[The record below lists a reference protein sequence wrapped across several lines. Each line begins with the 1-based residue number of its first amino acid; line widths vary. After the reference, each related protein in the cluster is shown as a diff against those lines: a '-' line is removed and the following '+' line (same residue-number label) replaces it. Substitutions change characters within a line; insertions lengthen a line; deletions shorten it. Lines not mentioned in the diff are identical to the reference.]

1 MERLTLDDMIKALR
15 CVASQDRE
23 GNTSDDVPVCK

>member
-15 CVASQDRE
+15 CVASQDAVLKME
-23 GNTSDDVPVCK
+23 NFGSI

>member
-15 CVASQDRE
+15 CVASQDAVLKME
-23 GNTSDDVPVCK
+23 NCID